1 MSIDATFL
9 NITITLGHNTG
20 KFTSYK
26 VDKNKNYM
34 YISFN
39 FDNVPGLACYIT
51 RAKNNPK
58 FNKLLKALRTPNSV
72 FEIGPV
78 V

>member
-20 KFTSYK
+20 KVSSYQI
-26 VDKNKNYM
+26 DKQKQYM
-34 YISFN
+34 YIFIN

-51 RAKNNPK
+51 HAINNPN
-58 FNKLLKALRTPNSV
+58 FNKILKAHRTPKSV
-72 FEIGPV
+72 FEIGPFV
-78 V
+78 